1 MLVDAEPLGS
11 AQLPRLCRFDKSRH
25 AAPTSRFRE
34 VEQCSPR

>member
-1 MLVDAEPLGS
+1 MLVDADSLDS
-11 AQLPRLCRFDKSRH
+11 AQLPRLCRFDRSRH